1 MNTVLKKSSSTK
13 KRGEEMRQERYE
25 DKPSS
30 DDSGDGRVNSQND
43 DRGNHCFVVVL
54 LRMNRTGLLSC

>member
-1 MNTVLKKSSSTK
+1 
-13 KRGEEMRQERYE
+13 MRQERYE